1 MWSSLRNR
9 ARALKSELVALYY
22 AARDPRTPWYAR
34 LVMLVTLAYAASP
47 IDLIPDF
54 IPVLGYLDDLVL
66 VPAGIALSIRLVPA
80 EVLREARQR
89 AATTPVS
96 KRANWVVGTLILLL
110 WLLALLGLGRY
121 AWAWWHRPTAQ

>member
-80 EVLREARQR
+80 GVLREARHR
-89 AATTPVS
+89 AATTPIS

-110 WLLALLGLGRY
+110 WLLVLLSLGRY
-121 AWAWWHRPTAQ
+121 AWARWHRPAAQ